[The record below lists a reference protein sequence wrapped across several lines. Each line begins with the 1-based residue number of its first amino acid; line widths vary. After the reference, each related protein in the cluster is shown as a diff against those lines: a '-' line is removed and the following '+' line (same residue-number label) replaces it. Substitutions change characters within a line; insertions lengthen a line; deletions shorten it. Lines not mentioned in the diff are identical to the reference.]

1 MLFSL
6 RSDEGLTLKTSTLET
21 LFGGQFTLSTHLIK
35 TNSDLVPYPYISYP
49 GINEVTREVTNHVL
63 SERSV

>member
-1 MLFSL
+1 MLFGL

-35 TNSDLVPYPYISYP
+35 TNSDLVPLPLNFISW
-49 GINEVTREVTNHVL
+49 HKL
-63 SERSV
+63 SYEGNN